1 MPGRNSFANIP
12 AGVAGMETMT
22 PVAFSEGARNGH
34 LSLNQFVKLTSMNS
48 ARLFGLSPKGHDRR
62 RLRRRS
68 SDQPKHR
75 RPSNPTLGRLSAMVC
90 GAGRILEGRFYGDAD
105 DRV

>member
-12 AGVAGMETMT
+12 DGVAGMETMI

-48 ARLFGLSPKGHDRR
+48 LASSVSAPKRAPSKTLLSKYE
-62 RLRRRS
+62 
-68 SDQPKHR
+68 
-75 RPSNPTLGRLSAMVC
+75 RPSRGRKS
-90 GAGRILEGRFYGDAD
+90 R
-105 DRV
+105 